1 MLGFQERPRLEEE
14 RPVPLS
20 LDQARYEV
28 ARANRTLANEGVLDG
43 FGHVSM
49 RHPADPQRYLL
60 SRSRSP
66 ELIQPEDI
74 LEFTLD
80 SAPVKKPN
88 VELYAERVIHGCIY
102 QARPD
107 VSAVVH
113 HHSPDVM
120 PFAISGTELVP
131 VFHLGAVTGPTVPF
145 WNQADEFGDTNML
158 VVQPE
163 EGRSLADALG
173 PHNMVLMRNHG
184 ATVVAGDLPKLV
196 FRAIFSCMNARY
208 QLQAAILSRVTRLRD
223 GEIRLAGAIGDLPT
237 AIIRASEYWSMRL
250 DKAEGNTRPSGKR
263 AKAPW
268 PASATGSTS
277 KKPRASNKQTK
288 GMRKGQES
296 TGAKGRKR

>member
-1 MLGFQERPRLEEE
+1 
-14 RPVPLS
+14 VPLS

-49 RHPADPQRYLL
+49 RHPGDPQRYLL

-120 PFAISGTELVP
+120 PFAISGAELVP
-131 VFHLGAVTGPTVPF
+131 VFHLGAVIGPTVPF

-158 VVQPE
+158 VVKPE
-163 EGRSLADALG
+163 EGRSLAGALG
-173 PHNMVLMRNHG
+173 PHHMVLMRNHG
-184 ATVVAGDLPKLV
+184 ATVVAGDLRRLL
-196 FRAIFSCMNARY
+196 FRAIFSCANARY
-208 QLQAAILSRVTRLRD
+208 QMQAAMLSRVTRLRD
-223 GEIRLAGAIGDLPT
+223 GEIQLAGAIGNLPT

-250 DKAEGNTRPSGKR
+250 DKAEGNTKPGGKT
-263 AKAPW
+263 AKAPR
-268 PASATGSTS
+268 PAPAKRAAS
-277 KKPRASNKQTK
+277 KKPMAAKQQTK
-288 GMRKGQES
+288 GARKGQL
-296 TGAKGRKR
+296 GAKGRKR

>member
-1 MLGFQERPRLEEE
+1 MP
-14 RPVPLS
+14 PS

-43 FGHVSM
+43 FGHVSL
-49 RHPADPQRYLL
+49 RHPSDPQRYLL

-80 SAPVKKPN
+80 SNPVKSAD

-107 VSAVVH
+107 VTAIVH
-113 HHSPDVM
+113 HHSPDIM
-120 PFAISGTELVP
+120 PFAIAGAEIVP
-131 VFHLGAVTGPTVPF
+131 VFHLGAVVGRTVPF

-158 VVQPE
+158 VVKPE
-163 EGRSLADALG
+163 EGRSLAAALG

-184 ATVVAGDLPKLV
+184 ATVVGPDLPRLL
-196 FRAIFSCMNARY
+196 FRAIFACMNARY
-208 QLQAAILSRVTRLRD
+208 QMQAAMLSRVTRLRD
-223 GEIRLAGAIGDLPT
+223 GEIELAGAIGNLPT

-250 DKAEGNTRPSGKR
+250 DKAEGNAAASTKKTKAAPMVSSASRPVKTVSKTSSKNR
-263 AKAPW
+263 AKSGRA
-268 PASATGSTS
+268 
-277 KKPRASNKQTK
+277 ASNRRAARGRTK
-288 GMRKGQES
+288 
-296 TGAKGRKR
+296 

>member
-1 MLGFQERPRLEEE
+1 MAP
-14 RPVPLS
+14 S

-49 RHPADPQRYLL
+49 RNPNDPTRYLL

-80 SAPVKKPN
+80 SDPVKKPD

-102 QARPD
+102 QTRPD
-107 VSAVVH
+107 VTAIVH
-113 HHSPDVM
+113 HHSSAIM
-120 PFAISGTELVP
+120 PFAIAGAEIVP
-131 VFHLGAVTGPTVPF
+131 VFHLGAVVGRTVPF

-158 VVQPE
+158 VVKPE
-163 EGRSLADALG
+163 EGRSLAAALG

-196 FRAIFSCMNARY
+196 FRAIFSCVNARY
-208 QLQAAILSRVTRLRD
+208 QMQAAMLSRVTRLRD
-223 GEIRLAGAIGDLPT
+223 GEIELAGAIGNMPT

-250 DKAEGNTRPSGKR
+250 DKAEGSVGANKAKALSMVKPASKSAKATNKPLGKPSGGNRMKGGR
-263 AKAPW
+263 P
-268 PASATGSTS
+268 ATG
-277 KKPRASNKQTK
+277 KKP
-288 GMRKGQES
+288 
-296 TGAKGRKR
+296 KGRRR